1 MTTESIMVC
10 VYYGPTGERLIK
22 RGIRLSQLLHCPLYV
37 LRVDTVPDEEL
48 DMDEVRYLSVWQR
61 LVKEAG
67 GEFINIECKD
77 RKIADTIIKVAEKK
91 NITQL
96 ILGQSGQTLWQ
107 QMTKGSLVNHLLN
120 RVGAIDIHIVA
131 VKRSNDQ
138 LEETHELG
146 VKSYLVRSGDTFQLS
161 ETPTGKDVRE
171 GVFFKDLHTEFD
183 SGLFKLQVDGS
194 YIYVKINMGKVTD
207 PSAITGKVKK

>member
-1 MTTESIMVC
+1 MVC

-22 RGIRLSQLLHCPLYV
+22 RGIRLSQLLNCPLYV

-48 DMDEVRYLSVWQR
+48 DMDEVRYLSVWKK
-61 LVKEAG
+61 LVEDAG
-67 GEFINIECKD
+67 GEFINKECKD
-77 RKIADTIIKVAEKK
+77 RKITETIIKVAEEKK
-91 NITQL
+91 ITQL

-107 QMTKGSLVNHLLN
+107 QMTKGSLVNNLLN

-131 VKRSNDQ
+131 VKRAVDQ
-138 LEETHELG
+138 LEETHESG
-146 VKSYLVRSGDTFQLS
+146 VKAYLVQSGNTFQLS
-161 ETPTGKDVRE
+161 ESPSGKDARE

-183 SGLFKLQVDGS
+183 SGLFKLQVEGN

-207 PSAITGKVKK
+207 PSVITGKVKK